1 MYIIIGIK
9 YENKI
14 VKGNFKVIRKDF
26 GLDYYLYWLNKIDGC
41 FFLMKNCRKRVLYWG
56 IYVVILIIKM
66 IKVYDLKNYNKI
78 IMIVIIWN
86 F

>member
-26 GLDYYLYWLNKIDGC
+26 GLDYYLYLLNKIDGC

-56 IYVVILIIKM
+56 I
-66 IKVYDLKNYNKI
+66 
-78 IMIVIIWN
+78 
-86 F
+86 